1 MAFRRSDYPLKKMNM
16 EKKEADKL
24 NIDHTQYT
32 TRLSRRYTGRKAYA
46 PPRPGRICSF
56 IPGTV
61 TEVLVLVGDKVTAGD
76 DIVILDAMKMK
87 NRLKSHV
94 TGKVTAVNVKPGD
107 RVTKGMVLAEIA

>member
-1 MAFRRSDYPLKKMNM
+1 M
-16 EKKEADKL
+16 EKKEAEKL
-24 NIDHTQYT
+24 NIDQTLYT
-32 TRLSRRYTGRKAYA
+32 TRLSRRYAGRKAYS

-61 TEVLVLVGDKVTAGD
+61 TEVLVRQGDMVNAGD

-94 TGKVTAVNVKPGD
+94 TGKVVAVNVKPGD
-107 RVTKGMVLAEIA
+107 RVTKGMVLAEID

>member
-1 MAFRRSDYPLKKMNM
+1 MNM

-24 NIDHTQYT
+24 NIDNTQYT
-32 TRLSRRYTGRKAYA
+32 TRLSRRYTGRKAYT
-46 PPRPGRICSF
+46 PPRPGRISSF

-61 TEVLVLVGDKVTAGD
+61 TEVLVSVGDQVIAGD

-94 TGKVTAVNVKPGD
+94 TGKVIAVNVKPGD
-107 RVTKGMVLAEIA
+107 RVTKGLVLAEIA

>member
-1 MAFRRSDYPLKKMNM
+1 M

-24 NIDHTQYT
+24 NIDQTMYT
-32 TRLSRRYTGRKAYA
+32 TRLSRRYAGRKAYT
-46 PPRPGRICSF
+46 PPRPGRIYSF

-61 TEVLVLVGDKVTAGD
+61 IEVLVRQDDMVNAGD

-94 TGKVTAVNVKPGD
+94 TGKVAAVNVKPGD
-107 RVTKGMVLAEIA
+107 RVTKGMVLVEID